1 MIHWVWLHLETER
14 AAFRRIRM
22 GYAMFV
28 GSLAVYVHQQRELNL
43 FLVEKSVDIAHEIAE
58 HFKIDLAAIKQCM
71 IH

>member
-1 MIHWVWLHLETER
+1 
-14 AAFRRIRM
+14 M

-28 GSLAVYVHQQRELNL
+28 GSLAVYVHQQKELNL
-43 FLVEKSVDIAHEIAE
+43 YLIDKSVGIAHEIAD

>member
-1 MIHWVWLHLETER
+1 
-14 AAFRRIRM
+14 M
-22 GYAMFV
+22 GYAMFI